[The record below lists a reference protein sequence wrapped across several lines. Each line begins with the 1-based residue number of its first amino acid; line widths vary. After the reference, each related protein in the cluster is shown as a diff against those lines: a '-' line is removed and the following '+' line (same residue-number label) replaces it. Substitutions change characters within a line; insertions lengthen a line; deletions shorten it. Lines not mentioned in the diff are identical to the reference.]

1 MSEIAHPAPDGW
13 LKRFFLSLVIL
24 ALLAGLLLVPW
35 AVCWLTASG
44 ELDQEEVVARQAQ
57 GEFVLFGPGLAQDIM
72 AYKLALYAAVK
83 PEVVVLGSSR
93 AGNVRAAFFERPFV
107 NMAGAATDLESLR
120 RTMPLPAR
128 CASWK
133 AAAASGPGALRRTGN
148 AWKPLPRSAAV
159 CARAASAPSS
169 SCRPW
174 PRPYWAPLP
183 TGTAVMPAGCRPCG
197 RACWTAAWRAWIFRI
212 PASTAPANAR

>member
-83 PEVVVLGSSR
+83 PEVVVLGSSPS
-93 AGNVRAAFFERPFV
+93 GELVR
-107 NMAGAATDLESLR
+107 
-120 RTMPLPAR
+120 
-128 CASWK
+128 
-133 AAAASGPGALRRTGN
+133 
-148 AWKPLPRSAAV
+148 
-159 CARAASAPSS
+159 
-169 SCRPW
+169 
-174 PRPYWAPLP
+174 
-183 TGTAVMPAGCRPCG
+183 
-197 RACWTAAWRAWIFRI
+197 
-212 PASTAPANAR
+212 